1 MENIF
6 LVIVTALISGLLA
19 TVLTIFWQKKE
30 ALYNRKMKI
39 FETLMSY
46 RYMIASEESVH
57 ALNSIDVIFYK
68 NLNVRRAYNEFLDET
83 EKKPD
88 MNPNI
93 ADKHLRLLEEI
104 AKVLKLK
111 DIRWDDIKHSYY
123 PVGLSEKIQEENM
136 LRKLQLQ
143 NAANSTKNNDNV
155 QNTPSQEQFSQ
166 QSVIQLLPELI
177 KNPEVLKT
185 LLEPGKQ
192 YGDKK

>member
-1 MENIF
+1 MGNIF
-6 LVIVTALISGLLA
+6 LVMVTALISGLLA

-46 RYMIASEESVH
+46 RYMIASEESVQ

-68 NLNVRRAYNEFLDET
+68 DLDVRRAYNEFLDEA

-143 NAANSTKNNDNV
+143 NAVNLTKNNDNV
-155 QNTPSQEQFSQ
+155 QNTPFQEQFSQ
-166 QSVIQLLPELI
+166 QLAIQLLPELI